1 MIRRLSVM
9 AAAVLMLAAAGAC
22 SPETLEPQ
30 AVETCDGLVPIGER
44 LVGDYLTVVDGLS
57 LAVLT
62 GEEPAPPD
70 LVALNERGAEL
81 DRRIVRLGCDV
92 DLLNANIAAKT
103 ADLEAVTPVGE
114 AFLDIVRGGVVG
126 SLPDPEPVPV
136 SEGES

>member
-1 MIRRLSVM
+1 LLL
-9 AAAVLMLAAAGAC
+9 AVVGAC
-22 SPETLEPQ
+22 SPETLEPE
-30 AVETCDGLVPIGER
+30 AVETCGGLVPIGER
-44 LVGDYLTVVDGLS
+44 LVEDYLAVVDGLS

-62 GEEPAPPD
+62 GDEPAPAG

-92 DLLNANIAAKT
+92 DLLNADIAAKT
-103 ADLEAVTPVGE
+103 ADLEASTPVGE

-136 SEGES
+136 NGGDS